1 MAKDINIKLNIES
14 KGAKQ
19 NVDSL
24 DKSVDNLNKDLKQTT
39 ISTQG
44 QKSAF
49 GGIKSMSAGVVAGYA
64 AIAASLAKVIQYGKE
79 TIDIFL
85 LQDEMNQKS
94 QRVFGDY
101 SSTINDAAN
110 AMQGL
115 TTVGNE
121 QYQKLA
127 LQANSLGVEND
138 KINETVEKS
147 IGLSAL
153 WSERGITQEQVIE
166 ALAKANGGNYKAL
179 NLLYPAL
186 KSVTDETEKMRIIN
200 ELASKGMVE
209 AQDKAQTYTGQITQ
223 MKNAFGDLKELV
235 GGQIMGGVV
244 GEAKEFSKV
253 TEGINKFSEAFEKTK
268 FLQRYIEQALTPLT
282 TLFSIFE
289 DVFGLFGEKGE
300 KNSFEIMMEGWM
312 FIIKLLNFPL
322 NFLMSTLSS
331 IFKLISGD
339 WKGAMKAI
347 IKPFEDLL
355 TPIINIGKGL
365 GLISEDFELFGEEVT
380 STTNDVV
387 SAVERFGGES
397 AKQYNK
403 IKEAQDE
410 FLTATKT
417 HVDSLI
423 LLTEDEKAAF
433 MEKSLQF
440 RDNIQKEISAYI
452 EQQGIFNIID
462 KEKLKS
468 LNDSL
473 NKIRTE
479 YDKDKAY
486 YEKLNNSRIKS
497 DKKVTDK
504 GNDDKLLSTKDL
516 YDRLNKLNM
525 TEYSYELLKLKEK
538 YDEELIL
545 AADNLE
551 QINLLYSIYEKE
563 KQNIINEREDAIL
576 NDMKSRVSK
585 VMEITK
591 KETETDPDPKKS
603 FLSNLFGV
611 DEDGSKQI
619 EDAAKN
625 TAMNVYSAISQ
636 IREQN
641 MQNEMSLLDEKYNKE
656 LEKAGDN
663 EDKKKKI
670 EDKYNKDKEKLEKE
684 QSKKRKQAAIRD
696 AVINGA
702 IGITS
707 IIANS
712 PDPLK
717 PIGPVFLAQI
727 GAAIAST
734 AAQIAVISS
743 QKFAKGGILKGP
755 SHANGGILTQFGEL
769 EGGEAVIN
777 KRNTATFA
785 PLLSKINSFN
795 GNGLNFN
802 NNSFID
808 YDLLASKINDKKV
821 YVVDR
826 DMTDRQSK
834 SAKIVNR
841 AKI

>member
-1 MAKDINIKLNIES
+1 MAKNIDINLNLDTKKS
-14 KGAKQ
+14 KQ
-19 NVDSL
+19 NIDGV
-24 DKSVDNLNKDLKQTT
+24 DKSVNNLNTDLKNVKTN
-39 ISTQG
+39 
-44 QKSAF
+44 QKKAF
-49 GGIKSMSAGVVAGYA
+49 DIKNLSAGVVAGYA

-85 LQDEMNQKS
+85 IQDEMNQKS

-200 ELASKGMVE
+200 ELATKGMVE
-209 AQDKAQTYTGQITQ
+209 AKDKAQTFTGQITQ

-235 GGQIMGGVV
+235 GGQIMAGVV

-289 DVFGLFGEKGE
+289 DVFSLFGEKGE

-322 NFLMSTLSS
+322 NFLMSSLSA
-331 IFKLISGD
+331 IFKLITGD

-504 GNDDKLLSTKDL
+504 VNDDKLLSTKDL

-551 QINLLYSIYEKE
+551 QINLLYLIYETE
-563 KQNIINEREDAIL
+563 KQNIIKKREDAIL
-576 NDMKSRVSK
+576 DYMKGRVSK

-591 KETETDPDPKKS
+591 KETETDPKKS

-795 GNGLNFN
+795 DNGLNFN

-834 SAKIVNR
+834 TAKIVNR